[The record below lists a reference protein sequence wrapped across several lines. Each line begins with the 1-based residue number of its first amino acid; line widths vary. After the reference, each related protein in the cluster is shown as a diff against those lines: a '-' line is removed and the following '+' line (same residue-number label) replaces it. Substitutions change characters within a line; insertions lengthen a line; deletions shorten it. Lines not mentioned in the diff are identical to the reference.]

1 MTEQSRGC
9 GEIVSSNDAE
19 ALWSK
24 ADAVADE
31 TLKKLRVAVRNQPA
45 RYWRLV
51 NVAWHCYF
59 NHASPSIT
67 DIAKVIGISSSQVTY
82 YRNLFDSVVR
92 DVQIDADQYV
102 PFLHYFCIRLRQS
115 ISEVDGTYD
124 DQ

>member
-1 MTEQSRGC
+1 MAEQPRVWV
-9 GEIVSSNDAE
+9 EILSSNDAE
-19 ALWSK
+19 VLWSN
-24 ADAVADE
+24 ADAVADD

-67 DIAKVIGISSSQVTY
+67 HIAKMIGISSSQVTY

-102 PFLHYFCIRLRQS
+102 PFLHYFCIRLKTS
-115 ISEVDGTYD
+115 ISEIDGTYD